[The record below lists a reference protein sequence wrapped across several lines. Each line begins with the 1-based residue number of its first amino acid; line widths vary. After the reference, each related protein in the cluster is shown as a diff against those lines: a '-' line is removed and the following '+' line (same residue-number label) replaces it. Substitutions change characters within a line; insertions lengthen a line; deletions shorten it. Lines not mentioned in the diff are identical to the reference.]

1 MHVALEDLVYE
12 SDAFYEEEEALQN
25 LPKNESGLDRLLEH
39 LYRTDSFFGYMFLF
53 EQFGDILEESVQKDR
68 EKENQP
74 SED

>member
-1 MHVALEDLVYE
+1 MELEDLVYE
-12 SDAFYEEEEALQN
+12 SDTFYEDEQEALQN
-25 LPKNESGLDRLLEH
+25 LLKNESGLDRLLEH

-53 EQFGDILEESVQKDR
+53 EQFGDILEESVRKGR